1 MSDDRGYSLAKAVN
15 EIAGLLKVSA
25 DEINAAIERF
35 FRKNGAAHAAPD
47 NLDLSRENI
56 AELMNLMA
64 GMAKL
69 PPSSYQLRLKY
80 VTKSGNL
87 FVSQLADDGCLIY
100 SYSMKYAMAI
110 GIQEYEQGLEEK
122 TRKIKIAVKAA
133 KNPYFTSFKK
143 PAEPHKVHLLK
154 DGRRGYVSTGTRKLK
169 VPRMP

>member
-1 MSDDRGYSLAKAVN
+1 MGYPLAEAVK

-25 DEINAAIERF
+25 DEINAAIARF
-35 FRKNGAAHAAPD
+35 FKKNGAAHAAPD

-110 GIQEYEQGLEEK
+110 GIQEYEQGLEKTEK
-122 TRKIKIAVKAA
+122 KIKIAVKAV
-133 KNPYFTSFKK
+133 KNPYCTNFRK
-143 PAEPHKVHLLK
+143 PAEPHNVRFLK
-154 DGRRGYVSTGTRKLK
+154 DGRRGYAGTVPRKLK